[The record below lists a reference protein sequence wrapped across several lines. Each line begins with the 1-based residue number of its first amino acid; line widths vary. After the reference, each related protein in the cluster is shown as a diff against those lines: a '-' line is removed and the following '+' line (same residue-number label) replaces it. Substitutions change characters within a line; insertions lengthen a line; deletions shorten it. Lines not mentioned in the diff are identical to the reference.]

1 MILATFIMEAV
12 STLSHKKEMGWGC
25 RDCPKYTFKTV
36 PSSGFYLSLKLHTCI
51 RVHSKDMS
59 TVEKHQR

>member
-1 MILATFIMEAV
+1 MEAV

-36 PSSGFYLSLKLHTCI
+36 PSSGFYLSLKHCI
-51 RVHSKDMS
+51 HAYGYIAKIYPLWRNIRGDFVPG
-59 TVEKHQR
+59 T